1 MATTEPPQ
9 SQLAVSAELLT
20 EDVIPERVRP
30 VGPVRRIWRSYAFKR
45 IVRAL
50 FVTWVMIS
58 AIFVL
63 VRLMP
68 GNPVD
73 VYINNQLIDGVS
85 YEDAAASAAALYSF
99 DPDTPMWQQYIDYI
113 LGVVRGDFGESIA
126 APGTQVMELIARDLP
141 WTLFTVGT
149 ALAISV
155 AIGLLLGM
163 YIAYRRGGIGDHVI
177 STVGSTLHAIPNYL
191 MAIML
196 VVIGGVQL
204 GWFDFAR
211 MRGTYSSG
219 IQPSFS
225 LTFIS
230 DAFYHATL
238 PIICYVLTTVGTWAL
253 VMKASTTQAL
263 GEDFVMVAR
272 ARGLP
277 SSRIGSMY
285 VGRNAV
291 LPLVAQIATQAGFVI
306 GGAIFVEFI
315 FSYNG
320 IGSLLFTSVHAR
332 DYPVVQGILLII
344 TITVVFANLVADLT
358 YGLLDPRIRTSG
370 LEDR

>member
-1 MATTEPPQ
+1 MA
-9 SQLAVSAELLT
+9 V
-20 EDVIPERVRP
+20 
-30 VGPVRRIWRSYAFKR
+30 VGPPTRDLSEPEDGPEPTRTESRAFPLWRRVVRNYAFKR

-50 FVTWVMIS
+50 LVTYIMIT
-58 AIFVL
+58 AVFFL
-63 VRLMP
+63 LRLMP

-73 VYINNQLIDGVS
+73 VYINRLIQDGVP
-85 YEDAAASAAALYSF
+85 YQDAAASASALYSF
-99 DPDTPMWQQYIDYI
+99 DPDTPLIQQYFQY
-113 LGVVRGDFGESIA
+113 LGGVLRGDLGISVA
-126 APGTQVMELIARDLP
+126 APGTPVMDIIARDLP
-141 WTLFTVGT
+141 WTLFSVGT
-149 ALAISV
+149 ALVIAV
-155 AIGLLLGM
+155 AVGLVLGM
-163 YIAYRRGGIGDHVI
+163 YIAYRRGGIADHFV

-191 MAIML
+191 MAIMI

-204 GWFDFAR
+204 GWFDFVK

-219 IQPSFS
+219 IHPEFS

-238 PIICYVLTTVGTWAL
+238 PIITYVLTTVGTWAL

-277 SSRIGSMY
+277 SSRISSMY

-291 LPLVAQIATQAGFVI
+291 LPLVAQIATQAGFVV

-320 IGSLLFTSVHAR
+320 IGSLLFTSINSR
-332 DYPVVQGILLII
+332 DYPVIQGILLII
-344 TITVVFANLVADLT
+344 TLTVVFANLIADLT

-370 LEDR
+370 MEDQ

>member
-1 MATTEPPQ
+1 M
-9 SQLAVSAELLT
+9 
-20 EDVIPERVRP
+20 
-30 VGPVRRIWRSYAFKR
+30 
-45 IVRAL
+45 RAL
-50 FVTWVMIS
+50 FVSYVMIT
-58 AIFVL
+58 AVFFL
-63 VRLMP
+63 VRMLP

-73 VYINNQLIDGVS
+73 VFINKMTAEGVP
-85 YEDAAASAAALYSF
+85 YEDAAASASAMYSF
-99 DPDTPMWQQYIDYI
+99 DLETPMWQQYLDYL
-113 LGVVRGDFGESIA
+113 LGVLRGDFGMSIS
-126 APGTQVMELIARDLP
+126 APGTEVMALIARDLP

-149 ALAISV
+149 ALIISV
-155 AIGLLLGM
+155 TIGLTLGM
-163 YIAYRRGGIGDHVI
+163 YMAYRRGGVGDHVI
-177 STVGSTLHAIPNYL
+177 STLGSALHAIPNYL

-196 VVIGGVQL
+196 VVIGGVHL

-219 IQPSFS
+219 IQPELSAR
-225 LTFIS
+225 FIS
-230 DAFYHATL
+230 DAFYHGTL
-238 PIICYVLTTVGTWAL
+238 PIITYVLTTVGTWAL

-277 SSRIGSMY
+277 SSRIGTMY

-291 LPLVAQIATQAGFVI
+291 LPLVAQIATQAGFVV

-320 IGSLLFTSVHAR
+320 IGSLLFNSVHAR
-332 DYPVVQGILLII
+332 DYPVIQGILLII
-344 TITVVFANLVADLT
+344 TVTVVFANLIADLT

-370 LEDR
+370 LEEQ